1 MKKILITIIG
11 FGMLLSCSSQLDINR
26 DPDDLTPDDLDFAV
40 ELPGGITGIA
50 GVQGAPW
57 ALVGGIWSQF
67 WAQSPGSSQY
77 RVVDNYTLGTTDGI
91 STTGWIN
98 AYDALLDIKNIKK
111 KALAAEN
118 WNYYLIATVLESYTY
133 QMLTDWYGDI
143 PYTEATDPLIFNP
156 VFDSAQDV
164 YDGLIIAIDDAL
176 SKDLNASQGSAPTN
190 DDLLFGGDMTNWV
203 KFANTLKLKIYLRQ
217 TEARPSVAQAGITAM
232 LNANTAFLNVS
243 AAVTGFTDAPN
254 ISNPLY
260 ESDRRQL
267 NTKNNLRASA
277 TMHSFLADND
287 DERLAAFYGVGN
299 PVVQGDY
306 NNPLGPATF
315 SIADISPLAPVYFI
329 SLAESYFMQA
339 EAMLR
344 YNSGT
349 GAKALYDAGV
359 TAAFAQ
365 QPDFF
370 DDELATEEAQTWTKA
385 VYFNAAPYI
394 ASGGAYEYPASG
406 FDDQLEAII
415 VQKWVASYP
424 GNGADAFFEWQRTG
438 YPDFF
443 TVSVNGV
450 LGTGFPQRLLY
461 PNTET
466 SRNSN
471 APDVVPITTPIWW
484 NQ

>member
-1 MKKILITIIG
+1 MKKILITILG
-11 FGMLLSCSSQLDINR
+11 FGMLLSCDSQLDINR
-26 DPDDLTPDDLDFAV
+26 DPDDLTPDDLDFSI

-50 GVQGAPW
+50 AVQGAPW

-77 RVVDNYTLGTTDGI
+77 RVVDNYTLGTSDGI

-98 AYDALLDIKNIKK
+98 AYDALLDIRNIKN
-111 KALAAEN
+111 KAEVAED
-118 WNYYLIATVLESYTY
+118 WNYYLITTVLESYTF
-133 QMLTDWYGDI
+133 QMLVDWYDDI
-143 PYTEATDPLIFNP
+143 PYTEACDPLIFSP
-156 VFDSAQDV
+156 VFETGEDI
-164 YDGLIIAIDDAL
+164 YDGLIVALDEAL
-176 SKDLNASQGSAPTN
+176 SKNLNASTSTSPAD
-190 DDLLFGGDMTNWV
+190 DDLVFGGDMTNWI

-217 TEARPSVAQAGITAM
+217 TESRPTVAQSGISAL
-232 LNANTAFLNVS
+232 LNANAQFLDIS
-243 AAVTGFTDAPN
+243 ATVTGFTDAPN

-277 TMHSFLADND
+277 TMHTFLTDNS
-287 DERLAAFYGVGN
+287 DERLEAFYGPGN
-299 PVVQGDY
+299 SLDQGDY
-306 NNPLGPATF
+306 NNSAAPATF
-315 SIADISPLAPVYFI
+315 SIADLTPLAPVYFI
-329 SLAESYFMQA
+329 SLAESKFMQA

-349 GAKALYDAGV
+349 GAKTLYDDGV

-365 QPDFF
+365 QPNFY
-370 DDELATEEAQTWTKA
+370 DDTLGSEEAQTWTNE
-385 VYFNAAPYI
+385 VYFDAAPYI
-394 ASGGAYEYPASG
+394 ASGGVYEYPASG

-415 VQKWVASYP
+415 VQKWIASYP

-450 LGTGFPQRLLY
+450 LGANFPQRLLY

-466 SRNSN
+466 SRNQN
-471 APDVVPITTPIWW
+471 APEVVPITTAVWW